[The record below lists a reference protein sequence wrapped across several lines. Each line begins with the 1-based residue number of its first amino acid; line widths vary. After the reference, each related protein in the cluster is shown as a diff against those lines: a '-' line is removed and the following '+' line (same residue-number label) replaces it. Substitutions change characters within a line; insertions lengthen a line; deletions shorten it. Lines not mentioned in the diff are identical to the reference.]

1 MRFIVKDIHSNSCY
15 LIDTN
20 PNALIGPRPTAIRG
34 PDTINNLERY
44 LKITNYYD
52 FYYIP
57 AYRGEPQR
65 RLHTQHY
72 KTVFPPGYI
81 DPTPYNGIASGWWS
95 RALKT
100 TAPTNNADDFDRF
113 HLCAQAS

>member
-72 KTVFPPGYI
+72 LAVFHAEHHQTEHDAP
-81 DPTPYNGIASGWWS
+81 ASGWWS
-95 RALKT
+95 YTHPVGRKFSIPCT
-100 TAPTNNADDFDRF
+100 
-113 HLCAQAS
+113 HAS

>member
-1 MRFIVKDIHSNSCY
+1 MRTIVKDIHSNSCY

-72 KTVFPPGYI
+72 WDVFTAIKKDTHIPNYFFQP
-81 DPTPYNGIASGWWS
+81 DMSRASGWTYQ
-95 RALKT
+95 LT
-100 TAPTNNADDFDRF
+100 
-113 HLCAQAS
+113 